1 MWHKRDDQL
10 LAERLHVRLSVRG
23 RIAAAASRGTP
34 NPGLGP
40 RGPARRAL
48 RVDGV
53 LDTKPGTLAHVSATV
68 ARLGDATC
76 TDSLSPQLAPFAV
89 FEDGHLL
96 QLRLAKPGDE
106 SAPDGMRTRC
116 PGPTQ
121 ADTLARGS
129 LAAGRIALARLGSR
143 SLSARLS
150 RPGTF
155 DSGAYVGTRSGALD
169 LQLARVHLSERV
181 VRRKVAR

>member
-1 MWHKRDDQL
+1 VGASR
-10 LAERLHVRLSVRG
+10 RLHPGEHPTLGSALADLHAG
-23 RIAAAASRGTP
+23 R
-34 NPGLGP
+34 
-40 RGPARRAL
+40 L

-169 LQLARVHLSERV
+169 LQLARVRLSERV